1 MAGGLTI
8 CSDDDYAATLRKLQ
22 WGLVPEFLI
31 LNGKGQK
38 NRLRN
43 YSLVLSEAELG
54 HIEKLCAVKVP
65 VCKPNRPDAAAR
77 KTSKGN
83 GGPGKKVKQ
92 ISAKKAV
99 SVGRLF

>member
-22 WGLVPEFLI
+22 WSLVPEFLI

-65 VCKPNRPDAAAR
+65 YTSQTGQRLQRARPRRAMADQAR
-77 KTSKGN
+77 
-83 GGPGKKVKQ
+83 
-92 ISAKKAV
+92 
-99 SVGRLF
+99 R